1 MAGDD
6 ATARAGGAYAP
17 ETRLVHSGRDPQ
29 RFDGFVNTPV
39 VRGSTVLSATYD
51 DLIHHRGR
59 YSYGRR
65 GNPTTEGLQQA
76 LTALEGGDGVA
87 LTPSGLSA
95 VSIALLSV
103 LGAGDHLLMV
113 DTAYRPTRSL
123 CDSVLKRLGVET
135 TYYDPLVG
143 AGIAALIRPNTRAI
157 FLEAPGSQSFEMQD
171 VPAIAAVAKEK
182 GILTLIDNTWA
193 TPLFF
198 QPHKVGVDISI
209 QAGTKYIGGHADL
222 NLGTISAIGAA
233 WKKVIATH
241 GTMGITISPDDA
253 ALGARGLRT
262 LAVRLERHQRA
273 GLEIATWLQTRPEL
287 SRVLHPALPTD
298 PGHAVWKRDFSGAS
312 GLFSL
317 ILKPVP
323 EAAVAAFFNALKLFG
338 MGYSW
343 GGYESLA
350 IPFDCTDYRTATTWD
365 VEGPAVRLH
374 IGLEDIADIKAD
386 LERGFAALSAAAA
399 VPSLDAAGK

>member
-1 MAGDD
+1 MAGGHDD
-6 ATARAGGAYAP
+6 AARHNDERGTA
-17 ETRLVHSGRDPQ
+17 TKVVHLGRDPQ

-39 VRGSTVLSATYD
+39 VRGSTVLSASYD
-51 DLIHHRGR
+51 DLVHHRGR

-65 GNPTTEGLQQA
+65 GNPTTEGLETA
-76 LTALEGGDGVA
+76 LKALEGSDGVA

-95 VSIALLSV
+95 CSIALLSV

-113 DTAYRPTRSL
+113 DTAYRPTRTF
-123 CDSVLKRLGVET
+123 CDQVLARMGVKT
-135 TYYDPLVG
+135 SYYDPLAG
-143 AGIAALIRPNTRAI
+143 ADIADFIRPDTRAI

-171 VPAIAAVAKEK
+171 VPAIAAVARERE
-182 GILTLIDNTWA
+182 ITTLIDNTWA

-198 QPHKVGVDISI
+198 RPHAFGVDISI

-222 NLGTISAIGAA
+222 NLGTISAVGAA

-262 LAVRLERHQRA
+262 LAVRLERHQRSGIEMA
-273 GLEIATWLQTRPEL
+273 QWLQDRPEV
-287 SRVLHPALPTD
+287 SRVLHPALPSD
-298 PGHAVWKRDFSGAS
+298 PGHALWKRDFSGAS

-317 ILKPVP
+317 ILKEVP
-323 EAAVAAFFNALKLFG
+323 ERAVAAFFDALTLFG

-350 IPFDCTDYRTATTWD
+350 IPFDCRDYRTATPWD

-374 IGLEDIADIKAD
+374 IGLEDVADLKAD
-386 LERGFAALSAAAA
+386 LDRAFAALRAAA
-399 VPSLDAAGK
+399 

>member
-1 MAGDD
+1 MSHGHDD
-6 ATARAGGAYAP
+6 RTGSDNGLRTATKV
-17 ETRLVHSGRDPQ
+17 VHSGRDPK

-65 GNPTTEGLQQA
+65 GNPTTESFEIA
-76 LTALEGGDGVA
+76 LMALEGGDGVA

-95 VSIALLSV
+95 CSISLLSV

-113 DTAYRPTRSL
+113 DTAYRPTRTF
-123 CDSVLKRLGVET
+123 CDQVLTRLGVET
-135 TYYDPLVG
+135 SYYDPLVG
-143 AGIAALIRPNTRAI
+143 AGIAGLIRDNTRAI
-157 FLEAPGSQSFEMQD
+157 FLESPGSQSFEMQD
-171 VPAIAAVAKEK
+171 VPAITAVARAR
-182 GILTLIDNTWA
+182 GITTLIDNTWA

-198 QPHKVGVDISI
+198 KPHAFGVDISI

-222 NLGTISAIGAA
+222 NLGTISAVGAA

-241 GTMGITISPDDA
+241 GTLGITISPDDA

-262 LAVRLERHQRA
+262 LAVRLAHHQRS
-273 GLEIATWLQTRPEL
+273 GLEMAHWLQDRPEV

-298 PGHAVWKRDFSGAS
+298 PGHAIWKRDFTGAT

-317 ILKPVP
+317 ILKEVP
-323 EAAVAAFFNALKLFG
+323 ERAVAAFFDALALFG

-350 IPFDCTDYRTATTWD
+350 IPFDCRDYRTATVWD
-365 VEGPAVRLH
+365 VEGPGVRLH
-374 IGLEDIADIKAD
+374 IGLEDVADLKAD
-386 LERGFAALSAAAA
+386 LDQAFAKLRAAA
-399 VPSLDAAGK
+399 

>member
-1 MAGDD
+1 MAGGSETKAGANAELQP
-6 ATARAGGAYAP
+6 ATKV
-17 ETRLVHSGRDPQ
+17 VHAGRDPQ

-51 DLIHHRGR
+51 GLVHHRGR

-65 GNPTTEGLQQA
+65 GNPTTESFEAA
-76 LTALEGGDGVA
+76 LKALEGGDGVA

-95 VSIALLSV
+95 VSLSLLSV
-103 LGAGDHLLMV
+103 LDAGDHLLMV
-113 DTAYRPTRSL
+113 DTAYRPTRTF
-123 CDSVLKRLGVET
+123 CDQVLKRLGIET
-135 TYYDPLVG
+135 SYYDPLAG
-143 AGIAALIRPNTRAI
+143 ADIEAFIRGNTRAI
-157 FLEAPGSQSFEMQD
+157 FLESPGSQSFEMQD
-171 VPAIAAVAKEK
+171 VPAIAAVARAR
-182 GILTLIDNTWA
+182 GITTLIDNTWA
-193 TPLFF
+193 TPLYFK
-198 QPHKVGVDISI
+198 PHAAGVDISI

-222 NLGTISAIGAA
+222 NLGTISAVGAA

-262 LAVRLERHQRA
+262 LAVRLDRHWRS
-273 GLEIATWLQTRPEL
+273 GLEVAEWLAARPEV

-298 PGHAVWKRDFSGAS
+298 PGHAIWKRDFAGAT
-312 GLFSL
+312 GLFSF
-317 ILKPVP
+317 ILKDVP
-323 EAAVAAFFNALKLFG
+323 DRAVAAFFDALTLFG

-350 IPFDCTDYRTATTWD
+350 IPFNCADYRTATPWD

-374 IGLEDIADIKAD
+374 IGLEDVADLKAD
-386 LERGFAALSAAAA
+386 LDQAFARMHAAQ
-399 VPSLDAAGK
+399 

>member
-1 MAGDD
+1 MSSGHDEGTGTLDGLGD
-6 ATARAGGAYAP
+6 G
-17 ETRLVHSGRDPQ
+17 TRLVHAGRDPQ

-65 GNPTTEGLQQA
+65 GNPTTEGFETA
-76 LTALEGGDGVA
+76 LKALEGGDGVA

-95 VSIALLSV
+95 VTISLLSV

-113 DTAYRPTRSL
+113 DTAYRPTRTF
-123 CDSVLKRLGVET
+123 CESVLKRMGVET

-143 AGIAALIRPNTRAI
+143 AGIAELIRPETRAI
-157 FLEAPGSQSFEMQD
+157 FLESPGSQSFEMQD
-171 VPAIAAVAKEK
+171 VPAITAIAREK
-182 GILTLIDNTWA
+182 GITTLIDNTWA
-193 TPLFF
+193 TPLFYK
-198 QPHKVGVDISI
+198 PHAHGVDISI

-222 NLGTISAIGAA
+222 NLGTISAVGAA

-241 GTMGITISPDDA
+241 GTLGITISPDDA

-262 LAVRLERHQRA
+262 LGVRLAQHWRS
-273 GLEIATWLQTRPEL
+273 GLEMAEWLAERPEV
-287 SRVLHPALPTD
+287 SRVLHPALPSD
-298 PGHAVWKRDFSGAS
+298 PGHAIWKRDFCGAS

-323 EAAVAAFFNALKLFG
+323 DAAVAAFFDALKLFG

-350 IPFDCTDYRTATTWD
+350 IPFDCTDYRTATVWD

-374 IGLEDIADIKAD
+374 IGLEDVADLKAD
-386 LERGFAALSAAAA
+386 LDQAFAKLRAAA
-399 VPSLDAAGK
+399 